1 MGDEWHEEWDK
12 QTWRVI
18 GWPCAWGSMHIK
30 EIIKMRMVGLMGGES
45 EWHRRIWAWGGRM
58 VGMMI

>member
-18 GWPCAWGSMHIK
+18 GVVVCMGFHARERNNK
-30 EIIKMRMVGLMGGES
+30 NERRVGLMGGEG
-45 EWHRRIWAWGGRM
+45 EWHRRIWAWGGR
-58 VGMMI
+58 VVRK

>member
-18 GWPCAWGSMHIK
+18 GVVVCMGFHAHERNNK
-30 EIIKMRMVGLMGGES
+30 NERRVGLMGGES
-45 EWHRRIWAWGGRM
+45 AWHRRIWA
-58 VGMMI
+58 